1 VSPHVVASPSVAGQT
16 IKIGGSPTGPDV
28 ADAIREIVVDGQLR
42 LPDRLSLRLQDD
54 DFSLLAE
61 SLFKVGTPI
70 EVALSAVYAAQNATV
85 FDGQI
90 TTLAPE
96 FSSGLVTIRVIA
108 LDRGCLLQRAP
119 RTAAY
124 QDMSYGSIARSLA
137 GKAGLQPGT
146 IDEGPTLAFVQQSNE
161 TDWEFLWRLALEA
174 DLEVK
179 VIGRQLHFRAA
190 GVAAGTPIELT
201 LGENLH
207 AFTPRVT
214 GVAQVDSVTVRGW
227 DPASAQA
234 LEATAQPG
242 ATQSTPGISRTDVAA
257 ALGTGNAVV
266 VDHPLLNQGHATA
279 LAHATAS
286 RLANGYIEG
295 EGRADGTPSLLA
307 GTSVKINGVGDA
319 FSGTYAVSGVRHVLR
334 AESGYDTFF
343 EIAGRE
349 DRSLLGLASATADP
363 RAAAGWTQRIV
374 VGLVTN
380 NQDPDGLGR
389 VRVKYPAL
397 DAATE
402 GWWARLVIPGA
413 GQDRGVVAVPLVGD
427 EVLVAFEHGS
437 DQHPYVIGSVFNGTA
452 KPGVLATTDGTFATH
467 SDKDVKM
474 SAAGV
479 MTLTAGGDALLTTK
493 PGGDGAPGNVGVVS
507 KGDITLTGDTK
518 LTASA
523 GTDAAISATAQMKI
537 AGGTKVAISATGEVT
552 VEGQMISIS
561 GTSVKIAGTG
571 VVQISGA
578 TVMLG

>member
-1 VSPHVVASPSVAGQT
+1 VSPHTPEAPGVQGQT
-16 IKIGGSPTGPDV
+16 IKIGGSPAGPDV

-54 DFSLLAE
+54 DFTLLAAGT
-61 SLFKVGTPI
+61 FAVGTPI
-70 EVALSAVYAAQNATV
+70 EIALAAAYASENATV

-96 FSSGLVTIRVIA
+96 FTDGLVTIRVIA

-124 QDMSYGSIARSLA
+124 QDMSYGSIARAIA

-179 VIGRQLHFRAA
+179 VSGRQLHFRAA
-190 GVAAGTPIELT
+190 GVTAGSPIELT

-207 AFTPRVT
+207 AFTPRAT
-214 GVAQVDSVTVRGW
+214 GVQQVDSVTVRGW
-227 DPASAQA
+227 DPASAQPI
-234 LEATAQPG
+234 EATAEPG
-242 ATQSTPGISRTDVAA
+242 ATQSTPGISRGDVAH
-257 ALGTGNAVV
+257 ALGAGSAVI
-266 VDHPLLNQGHATA
+266 VDHPLLSQGKATA
-279 LAHATAS
+279 LATATAA
-286 RLANGYIEG
+286 RLGNGYIEG

-334 AESGYDTFF
+334 AETGYDTFF

-349 DRSLLGLASATADP
+349 DRSLLGLTSSSDGP
-363 RAAAGWTQRIV
+363 RADGWTRRIV

-380 NQDPDGLGR
+380 NNDPDGLGR

-397 DAATE
+397 DGATE

-413 GQDRGVVAVPLVGD
+413 GPGRGIVAVPLVGD

-437 DQHPYVIGSVFNGTA
+437 EQHPYVIGSVYNGTA
-452 KPGVLATTDGTFATH
+452 KPDVLATTDGTFAAH
-467 SDKDVKM
+467 SDKDVKI

-493 PGGDGAPGNVGVVS
+493 PGGDGAPGNASVVS

-523 GTDAAISATAQMKI
+523 GTDAAISATGQMKL